1 MRTAAALNSPRAF
14 SHLLRSRRSFFGAV
28 VLLAALL
35 APAIGPP
42 HPALGRD
49 LMNDLP
55 LHYIHQYQGN
65 VSDDVDC
72 GPTSVAMVL
81 TGYGLR
87 PGGLSDAA
95 FVASVRRATGEPTNI
110 GTVYDDLK
118 RVFDQYGLRY
128 DYVPSSM
135 PGEPVAEA
143 QAMRD
148 AVAAGNLVIAEVH
161 GVILGRS
168 PDYGDHW
175 LVVVGF
181 SDDGVHVLDPDD
193 QRPRWDG
200 WIRGGD
206 ITLPLGLFEQAML
219 RAQPGPYGLIVYPPA
234 RGALHAG
241 MQAKVSGTD
250 GDGAYL
256 RGSAGVGD
264 NKLTLLADGSVV
276 TVVGP
281 FPAPNADGHDWIGVS
296 YNGQQGFVAAEYLAS
311 AGSGQ

>member
-1 MRTAAALNSPRAF
+1 MRTPVARLAARAALPARVPRRFA
-14 SHLLRSRRSFFGAV
+14 
-28 VLLAALL
+28 LAALL
-35 APAIGPP
+35 LAGLLAPAFGAP

-55 LHYIHQYQGN
+55 LRYIHQYQGN
-65 VSDDVDC
+65 ASDDVDC
-72 GPTSVAMVL
+72 GPASMAMVL

-87 PGGLSDAA
+87 PAGMSDAA
-95 FVASVRRATGEPTNI
+95 FVASVRRATGEPTSI

-118 RVFDQYGLRY
+118 RVFDQYGLHY
-128 DYVPSSM
+128 DFVPSSL

-161 GVILGRS
+161 GPVLGRS

-181 SDDGVHVLDPDD
+181 DGDSVHVLDPDD
-193 QRPRWDG
+193 QRPRWNG

-206 ITLPLGLFEQAML
+206 ITLPVDLFEQAML
-219 RAQPGPYGLIVYPPA
+219 RAQPGPYGMVIHPPS

-250 GDGAYL
+250 GDGAFL
-256 RGSAGVGD
+256 RSSAGTGD
-264 NKLTLLADGSVV
+264 NKITVLPEGTVV
-276 TVVGP
+276 SVVGP
-281 FPAPNADGHDWIGVS
+281 FPAPNADGHDWIGVVA
-296 YNGQQGFVAAEYLAS
+296 NGQQGFVAAEYLTP
-311 AGSGQ
+311 AGG

>member
-1 MRTAAALNSPRAF
+1 MLA
-14 SHLLRSRRSFFGAV
+14 G
-28 VLLAALL
+28 VLTLVALL
-35 APAIGPP
+35 APALAAPR
-42 HPALGRD
+42 AVLGRD

-55 LHYIHQYQGN
+55 LHYMHQYQGN
-65 VSDDVDC
+65 ASDDVDC
-72 GPTSVAMVL
+72 GPASMAMVL

-87 PGGLSDAA
+87 PAGLSDAA
-95 FVASVRRATGEPTNI
+95 FVASVRRATGEPSSI

-118 RVFDQYGLRY
+118 HVFDQYGLRY

-161 GVILGRS
+161 GVVLGRS

-175 LVVVGF
+175 VVVVGF
-181 SDDGVHVLDPDD
+181 DAGNVHVLDPDD

-206 ITLPLGLFEQAML
+206 ITLPLDLFEQAMM
-219 RAQPGPYGLIVYPPA
+219 RAQPGPYGLIIHPPSH
-234 RGALHAG
+234 GALHAG

-256 RGSAGVGD
+256 RSGAGIGD
-264 NKLTLLADGSVV
+264 NKLTLLPEGTVV
-276 TVVGP
+276 SVVGP
-281 FPAPNADGHDWIGVS
+281 FPAPNADGHDWVGVS
-296 YNGQQGFVAAEYLAS
+296 YNGQQGYVAAEYLAP
-311 AGSGQ
+311 AGQ